1 MHCHCAGLVLL
12 NPQEKPIRP
21 LRLRLP
27 LQRELLLRV
36 AAAWQWYLGTFHH
49 LCRACLQPRYGPITK
64 TQAALQPLTAAT
76 ASAGAAAAAAA
87 ATATAILLIQV
98 QPTFD
103 IIVSPCNVG
112 RGPAFLAAITCLLNM
127 ESVVV
132 YDAASNLSRSLREPR
147 NYNDTA
153 PNLTRSIA
161 IDK

>member
-1 MHCHCAGLVLL
+1 MVFGYLSPLV
-12 NPQEKPIRP
+12 QS
-21 LRLRLP
+21 LP
-27 LQRELLLRV
+27 STTIWADNQNTSRT
-36 AAAWQWYLGTFHH
+36 AA
-49 LCRACLQPRYGPITK
+49 
-64 TQAALQPLTAAT
+64 TAAT
-76 ASAGAAAAAAA
+76 ASAGAAAAA

-112 RGPAFLAAITCLLNM
+112 RGPAFPAAITCLLNM

-132 YDAASNLSRSLREPR
+132 YDAASNLSRSLRAPR
-147 NYNDTA
+147 NYNDTT